1 VIATYAADYTEPF
14 TPAASVDNETDI
26 EQILEDACDQR
37 ILQYAVTQDPTV
49 YSYNKLKDVAT
60 SGKCRQVT
68 HECGVG
74 RLGETTA
81 SVNFEHDKQQPQAVQ
96 KRQIQRD
103 KDLADQQAQN
113 FSIRLKV
120 AQANMQTQLAAR
132 GFQ

>member
-1 VIATYAADYTEPF
+1 
-14 TPAASVDNETDI
+14 
-26 EQILEDACDQR
+26 
-37 ILQYAVTQDPTV
+37 
-49 YSYNKLKDVAT
+49 
-60 SGKCRQVT
+60 
-68 HECGVG
+68 
-74 RLGETTA
+74 
-81 SVNFEHDKQQPQAVQ
+81 VNFEHDKQQPQALQ